1 MIKQLNFKQWFL
13 EKLMM
18 TKKKRQYLH
27 AQLVGLLLLS
37 ACSTLQ
43 QSRSY
48 AQSGQPQSLSHSCQ
62 QKTSSH
68 LKSSGGLLNSPSI
81 MNQQCESQQVISPYQ
96 VLQVSEQSLDST
108 SLQEDQNNFHL
119 DYNYLSYV
127 FVFFILTVIFFIKKL
142 D

>member
-1 MIKQLNFKQWFL
+1 MIKQLNFKQQFL
-13 EKLMM
+13 EMP
-18 TKKKRQYLH
+18 TKKRQYLH

-43 QSRSY
+43 QSQSY

-62 QKTSSH
+62 QKTYSH

-81 MNQQCESQQVISPYQ
+81 MNQQCESQQAISPYQ
-96 VLQVSEQSLDST
+96 ASQVSEQSLDFT

-119 DYNYLSYV
+119 DQNYLNYV
-127 FVFFILTVIFFIKKL
+127 FVFFVLIVIFFIKEL